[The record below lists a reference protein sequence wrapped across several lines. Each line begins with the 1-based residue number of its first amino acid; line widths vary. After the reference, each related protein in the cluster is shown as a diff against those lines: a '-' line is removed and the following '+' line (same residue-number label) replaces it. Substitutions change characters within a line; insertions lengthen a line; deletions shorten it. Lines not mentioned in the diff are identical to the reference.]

1 MSSPRHTI
9 QMTHEDCTPR
19 ILQPFSYAVS
29 SAISHFPDMNLE
41 SDSDLLSAAPMSE
54 PSPTKLEG
62 RVKPGTTVRSCG
74 FFPTNWQTHRV
85 NFCFPHSDRLPFLN
99 FQQSP
104 DSWSHR
110 NIYATTV
117 SGWIK
122 FGRFCTSSTARGGG
136 GGSFKNRKLIGE
148 IGCCSVPLSNW
159 LIN

>member
-41 SDSDLLSAAPMSE
+41 SDSGLAV
-54 PSPTKLEG
+54 G
-62 RVKPGTTVRSCG
+62 RTNVGAKPYQVGRSGEVRSCG

-99 FQQSP
+99 LQQSP

-122 FGRFCTSSTARGGG
+122 FGRFCTSSTSRGGG
-136 GGSFKNRKLIGE
+136 GGSFKNRKRIGE